1 MGRILAIDYGLKRVG
16 LAHTDDCQM
25 IATPLATIST
35 SVIFQYLID
44 YFEKEDVESIVIG
57 DPKTLDDKPTVI
69 TNKIKVFNKKL
80 SQIFQKPI
88 YLVDERFTSKIALK
102 AIVSM
107 GVKKKKRRNKSLV
120 DKISATLILQSY
132 LNRKKRDQ

>member
-44 YFEKEDVESIVIG
+44 YLEKEDVESIVIG

-102 AIVSM
+102 AIISM
-107 GVKKKKRRNKSLV
+107 GVKKKNV
-120 DKISATLILQSY
+120 GI
-132 LNRKKRDQ
+132 NH